1 VLDLIKRVSA
11 KKNDKAPLLNINVP
25 DIPFDNLQGLS
36 ITRLGKRKQAEPVI
50 NDFSPKGNKVYWVGA
65 AGDAYDCGEGT
76 DFFAVAKNYVSIT
89 PIQIDLTDHKQI
101 KQMKEWIK

>member
-1 VLDLIKRVSA
+1 MLDLIKRVSV

-25 DIPFDNLQGLS
+25 DIPSDKIQGLS

-50 NDFSPKGNKVYWVGA
+50 SDFSPKGHKVYWVGA
-65 AGDAYDCGEGT
+65 AGDAQDCGEGT
-76 DFFAVAKNYVSIT
+76 DFFAVDKNYVSIT

-101 KQMKEWIK
+101 NQMNEWLK